1 VRPVLAATLLSA
13 AGANLEAIIRLAQ
26 NNPPTGWRPTGTN
39 RDDSDFDLL
48 LILPDTV
55 PESLTGQATGQ
66 VWQTAQTRGHAEDRR
81 RDAVRTGR
89 GQLAARERGQAVR
102 GPGAIVT
109 APRQHGAIVSAETLD
124 RPHLA
129 SSPASW
135 HPMCIP
141 CDARTPLV
149 VTPMQAVSPG
159 PETCPEVDPA
169 AHSFVVAQS
178 CLTRRLTA
186 DVGGDEEVPGG
197 RSEPANRA
205 V

>member
-1 VRPVLAATLLSA
+1 
-13 AGANLEAIIRLAQ
+13 
-26 NNPPTGWRPTGTN
+26 
-39 RDDSDFDLL
+39 
-48 LILPDTV
+48 LPDTV

-89 GQLAARERGQAVR
+89 GQLATRERGQAVR

-109 APRQHGAIVSAETLD
+109 APHQHGAIVSAETLD

-141 CDARTPLV
+141 CAARTPLV
-149 VTPMQAVSPG
+149 LKSVHAFIWPFSRAARRPCSGRALYAPQTPVNHIHGARSSG
-159 PETCPEVDPA
+159 CPIR
-169 AHSFVVAQS
+169 
-178 CLTRRLTA
+178 LTRVAAGPVKT
-186 DVGGDEEVPGG
+186 GG
-197 RSEPANRA
+197 RPRRSA
-205 V
+205 VRSPLR